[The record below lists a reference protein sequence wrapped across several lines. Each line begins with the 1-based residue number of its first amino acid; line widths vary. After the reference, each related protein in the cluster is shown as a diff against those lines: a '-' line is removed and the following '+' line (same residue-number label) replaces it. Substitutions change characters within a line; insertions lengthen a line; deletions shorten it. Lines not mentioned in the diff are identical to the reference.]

1 MTMISDRI
9 QANSSR
15 RPKPVQEAEPGGSQV
30 PAREVPPRPPKLRR
44 RPMLIAVSAALVII
58 GGLTSAW
65 AYSTSTTTQ
74 QVVAVRTDVP
84 QGEVIARDD
93 LQVVRISLD
102 PALASVPAERLDT
115 LVGQHAALALI
126 AGSLISDRAVT
137 PTEVP
142 APGMSVVGLALGP
155 GQLPAGPLTVGDKVR
170 IVSTPGKQGDVNPSA
185 LRSFTGK
192 AVVIRAADASGQT
205 EVSVEVPAKQAAEIA
220 ARSATGNVALLLDA
234 RDR

>member
-1 MTMISDRI
+1 MISDRVRTT
-9 QANSSR
+9 SGR
-15 RPKPVQEAEPGGSQV
+15 RPKLTPGAETGGRAVSSG
-30 PAREVPPRPPKLRR
+30 EVPPQPPKLRR
-44 RPMLIAVSAALVII
+44 RLMLIAVSAALVIV

-84 QGEVIARDD
+84 QGEVITRDD

-102 PALASVPAERLDT
+102 PALSSVPAGRLDA
-115 LVGQHAALALI
+115 LVGQHAASALT

-142 APGMSVVGLALGP
+142 APGTSVVGLALGP
-155 GQLPAGPLTVGDKVR
+155 GQLPAGPIAVGDNVR
-170 IVSTPGKQGDVNPSA
+170 IVSTPGKQGDVDPSA
-185 LRSFTGK
+185 LRSFRGK

-205 EVSVEVPAKQAAEIA
+205 EVSVEVPANQAAELA

-234 RDR
+234 RAH

>member
-1 MTMISDRI
+1 VTMLGDRVRTS
-9 QANSSR
+9 SSR
-15 RPKPVQEAEPGGSQV
+15 RSKVAQESETTARAMPS
-30 PAREVPPRPPKLRR
+30 REVPPPPPKLRR
-44 RPMLIAVSAALVII
+44 RPILVAVSAALVII
-58 GGLTSAW
+58 GGLASAW

-84 QGEVIARDD
+84 RGEVITRND

-102 PALASVPAERLDT
+102 PALSSVPAERLDA
-115 LVGQHAALALI
+115 LVGQHAAFALT
-126 AGSLISDRAVT
+126 AGSLVSDRAVT

-142 APGMSVVGLALGP
+142 APGTSVVGLALGP
-155 GQLPAGPLTVGDKVR
+155 GQLPAGPIAVGDNVR

-185 LRSFTGK
+185 LRSFTGT
-192 AVVIRAADASGQT
+192 AVVIRAADASGQV
-205 EVSVEVPAKQAAEIA
+205 EVSVEVPANQAAEIA

>member
-1 MTMISDRI
+1 MTMISDRVRTD
-9 QANSSR
+9 SRR
-15 RPKPVQEAEPGGSQV
+15 RPKPVQETEPDGQEAR
-30 PAREVPPRPPKLRR
+30 AREVLPHPPKLRR

-84 QGEVIARDD
+84 QGEVITRDS
-93 LQVVRISLD
+93 LEVVRISLD
-102 PALASVPAERLDT
+102 PALASVPVERRDT
-115 LVGQHAALALI
+115 LVGQHAAFALT

-155 GQLPAGPLTVGDKVR
+155 GQLPAGPIAVGDNVR
-170 IVSTPGKQGDVNPSA
+170 IVSTPGKQGDVDPTS

-192 AVVIRAADASGQT
+192 AVVIRPAEASGQT

>member
-1 MTMISDRI
+1 M
-9 QANSSR
+9 
-15 RPKPVQEAEPGGSQV
+15 VV
-30 PAREVPPRPPKLRR
+30 
-44 RPMLIAVSAALVII
+44 AVSVALVIV
-58 GGLTSAW
+58 GGLISAW

-74 QVVAVRTDVP
+74 QVVAVRIDVP
-84 QGEVIARDD
+84 QGDVITRDD
-93 LQVVRISLD
+93 LQVVRVSLD
-102 PALASVPAERLDT
+102 PALSSVPAERLDT
-115 LVGQHAALALI
+115 LVGQHAAVALT

-170 IVSTPGKQGDVNPSA
+170 IVSTPGKQGDVNPST

-192 AVVIRAADASGQT
+192 AVVIREADASGQT
-205 EVSVEVPAKQAAEIA
+205 EVSVEVLAKQAAEIA
-220 ARSATGNVALLLDA
+220 TRSATGNVALLLDA